1 MKRVVTTAEP
11 YTSLT
16 CGSPESRDRKKKRRK
31 LQVLAENQSSIFQC
45 NIVPRKADLV
55 SEYLHREIVKTKG
68 LDDVYHVHLEL
79 CEHYWSTVFILCQFL
94 RKTWETE
101 KSLSNNLERSKD

>member
-1 MKRVVTTAEP
+1 MAVRKYAKKKKLKFANGKLMKRVVTTAEP

-31 LQVLAENQSSIFQC
+31 PQVLAENQSSVFQC

-55 SEYLHREIVKTKG
+55 SEYLHREIVKKKG
-68 LDDVYHVHLEL
+68 
-79 CEHYWSTVFILCQFL
+79 TG
-94 RKTWETE
+94 
-101 KSLSNNLERSKD
+101 